1 MSNPTPSYNPLPQQL
16 PNCNI
21 KGSMR
26 VFGNYEAYEKYY
38 DGVIPS
44 QENNGGMNMSYS
56 ELYDFVLN
64 MTEND
69 KIGSPQEAI
78 KWLGDTYPK
87 SLNELFSRDEYQSM
101 NEYSIV
107 YENNIKSRLN
117 EIMKESSALLDLP
130 TLRYNDLGL
139 GIFDFSKASLGLVPL
154 YEYYALKHK
163 EYVEGYDTKVI
174 KEDGKFVT
182 KLKKDNSDVVLV
194 PQLKKGYDP
203 KVVDKAFKEI
213 FKGSD
218 VFATLKK
225 YDLKI
230 GKFTSSIKKTF
241 LYKENVPKPL
251 KAVRIFIYVGG
262 NCYRT
267 GEEFKWTGYTGIG
280 VAELLI
286 SLGYNVSV
294 HAIFGTGNSQC
305 YIDGS
310 FQMGIRASAVTLKGF
325 SETTYSKRLLYVTS
339 DPSFFRGK
347 EFIKII
353 KKSQEYSDYM
363 DEGLGYSISTQD
375 VKCLAYQQ
383 FGKID
388 KMWNKDGSHNTQS
401 GMLYYVIGNI
411 TNEQMMNQEIL
422 NIGLNVVNEN
432 KDARDR
438 LGYISI

>member
-21 KGSMR
+21 KGAMR

-38 DGVIPS
+38 DSIIPN
-44 QENNGGMNMSYS
+44 QERNGGMSSTYEEVYNS
-56 ELYDFVLN
+56 VLAS
-64 MTEND
+64 TESR
-69 KIGSPQEAI
+69 IMRGGQEAI
-78 KWLGDTYPK
+78 NWLGEVYPK
-87 SLNELFSRDEYQSM
+87 SIQELFDRNEYQSM
-101 NEYSIV
+101 DEYARV
-107 YENNIKSRLN
+107 YENNIRPRIN
-117 EIMKESSALLDLP
+117 EIIKESSALLDVP

-139 GIFDFSKASLGLVPL
+139 GIFDFAKASLGLVPL

-163 EYVEGYDTKVI
+163 EYVEGYDTKVV
-174 KEDGKFVT
+174 KEGGKFIT
-182 KLKKDNSDVVLV
+182 KLKKDNSDVILV
-194 PQLKKGYDP
+194 PQLKKGYEP
-203 KVVDKAFKEI
+203 KVVDKAFREI
-213 FKGSD
+213 FNGAD
-218 VFATLKK
+218 VFAVLKK
-225 YDLKI
+225 YDLRI
-230 GKFTSSIKKTF
+230 GKFTSTIKKTF
-241 LYKENVPKPL
+241 LYKENLPKPL

-262 NCYRT
+262 NADKT
-267 GEEFKWTGYTGIG
+267 FEHFKYTGYTGIG

-294 HAIFGTGNSQC
+294 HAIFATANSDC
-305 YIDGS
+305 NIDGS
-310 FQMGIRASAVTLKGF
+310 FQDGIRASAVTVKGF
-325 SETTYSKRLLYVTS
+325 SETMYSKRLLYVTS
-339 DPSFFRGK
+339 DPSFFRGS

-353 KKSQEYSDYM
+353 KKSQEYSDGINT
-363 DEGLGYSISTQD
+363 GLGYQVTTRD

-411 TNEQMMNQEIL
+411 GNVQEMNQEIL

-438 LGYISI
+438 LGYIST

>member
-38 DGVIPS
+38 DGVIPN
-44 QENNGGMNMSYS
+44 QEKNGGMDMSYS

-69 KIGSPQEAI
+69 KIGNPQEAI
-78 KWLGDTYPK
+78 SWLGDTYPK

-101 NEYSIV
+101 DEYARV

-174 KEDGKFVT
+174 KEDGKFLT

-203 KVVDKAFKEI
+203 KVVDKAFREI

-230 GKFTSSIKKTF
+230 GKFTSTIKKTF

-262 NCYRT
+262 NCFRT

-294 HAIFGTGNSQC
+294 HGIFGTGNSQC
-305 YIDGS
+305 FIDGS
-310 FQMGIRASAVTLKGF
+310 FQAGIRASAVTLKGF
-325 SETTYSKRLLYVTS
+325 SETMYSKRLLYVTS

-363 DEGLGYSISTQD
+363 NTGLGYSISTQD

-438 LGYISI
+438 LGYVST